1 MNFKNNR
8 IWGKN
13 GVNQKDRLPKALSEN
28 YIAIDNRNE
37 LDMLRQIYE
46 YAKNIRYY
54 NSNNE
59 EKGDWTPFFK
69 DIYNEEKNDIDINKL
84 DIQILNGEVKPH
96 LALLLSFLKLF
107 KIQQNNLN
115 KITERHLQF
124 YYKDILGFTPKQG
137 EIGKTTIFLESSQ
150 KDGDVF
156 IPKGTLFDAGKD
168 NDGGKINYV
177 SVDDFTLNKVK
188 LRNTF
193 LISQGKVKLPN
204 STNFSSA
211 PKELDLNYFGFILSS
226 PLLEV
231 NDGESI
237 KITISTTDTFNLTN
251 YLISYTGEKDW
262 IDVKNINGN
271 SFNLTED
278 IKAYNSKKHGLNL
291 SSIHPMLR
299 FIPKDGLDELS
310 NLCLNDFKIEIEVNK
325 GENITIE
332 NKYGVIL
339 NQKGAMP
346 FGTFCKMNDYFF
358 INPVEKATISNITL
372 PESLSKLKITTIEKY
387 KKVTLNT
394 DSYDQQKAAIKIAQ
408 QIIQY
413 SKDIYGNTT
422 PGTINTLP
430 QILTLSSPIK
440 ADYTITCCQDDI
452 QIFSL
457 TPYESYEYKRS
468 SNKGEIISQL
478 KRTSNNLE
486 TNSNS
491 IQLSFEGVKKPTI
504 LSFYIRLNP
513 YIVKTNTSKTGWHL
527 LNSNKEWTPINANN
541 IIKDTTKN
549 FTQSGIIY
557 IKITDETI
565 KSFSSNGNEIL
576 WIKASIGDEFS
587 AEYIQDIRLN
597 ALELKY
603 DELSE
608 GIAEPGKELPMG
620 TITKFV
626 NSIIGVKKIEQPYCG
641 EMGVPN
647 ETNEKFKCRISE
659 KLRHKGKAWS
669 PWDYERLVLEKFPE
683 IATVKCISNVDI
695 EGNVKAGNVLII
707 VTPNCNLIKQDNP
720 LQPSI
725 GNELINS
732 ILDYLKEIA
741 SPFVSINI
749 SSPHYVEAKI
759 RCSVKLKEGYDDTS
773 YYKSV
778 INKELIKLIAPWSDN
793 SQDVSMVNEVNE
805 SKIMYFIENIQC
817 VDYVENFSIDISPN
831 SEANGNEN
839 LYLITSADKH
849 DIKIL

>member
-115 KITERHLQF
+115 KITERHLEF

-137 EIGKTTIFLESSQ
+137 EVGNTTIFLESSQ
-150 KDGDVF
+150 NDDVF
-156 IPKGTLFDAGKD
+156 IPKGTLFNAGTD
-168 NDGGKINYV
+168 TEGGEIKYLSI
-177 SVDDFTLNKVK
+177 DDFTLNKAK
-188 LRNTF
+188 IKNAF
-193 LISQGKVKLPN
+193 LLSKGNVITLN
-204 STNFSSA
+204 STNSSSIQ
-211 PKELDLNYFGFILSS
+211 KEIEINYFGFILSS
-226 PLLEV
+226 PLLDI
-231 NDGESI
+231 NDGSSITI
-237 KITISTTDTFNLTN
+237 KISTKDTFNLSN
-251 YLISYTGEKDW
+251 YKISYTGENSW
-262 IDVKNINGN
+262 IDVKNINNN
-271 SFNLTED
+271 SFNLTEG
-278 IKAYNSKKHGLNL
+278 IKAYNNKKHGLNL
-291 SSIHPMLR
+291 SSSHPMLR
-299 FIPKDGLDELS
+299 FIPKNELEELS
-310 NLCLNDFKIEIEVNK
+310 KLCLKDLKIDIEVK
-325 GENITIE
+325 EGTKNITIE
-332 NKYGVIL
+332 NQYGITL
-339 NQKGAMP
+339 NQIGALP
-346 FGTFCKMNDYFF
+346 FGAFCKKNDYFF
-358 INPVEKATISNITL
+358 VK
-372 PESLSKLKITTIEKY
+372 TIEKAEISRFNLPQDLDNN
-387 KKVTLNT
+387 KIISKNKNKVTLITEN
-394 DSYDQQKAAIKIAQ
+394 YDQQKSAIKIAQ

-413 SKDIYGNTT
+413 SKNIYNDETT
-422 PGTINTLP
+422 NSIDNLP
-430 QILTLSSPIK
+430 QVLTLTSPIK
-440 ADYTITCCQDDI
+440 ADYTIRCSQNDI
-452 QIFSL
+452 QIFSI
-457 TPYESYEYKRS
+457 TPYEIYEYTCPTHEK
-468 SNKGEIISQL
+468 EIISQI
-478 KRTSNNLE
+478 KRTSDDFE
-486 TNSNS
+486 KHNS
-491 IQLSFEGVKKPTI
+491 IQLSFEGISKPTI

-513 YIVKTNTSKTGWHL
+513 YIVKTNTLKVGWHF
-527 LNSNKEWTPINANN
+527 LNLEKEWSPINANN
-541 IIKDTTKN
+541 IIKNTTKN
-549 FTQSGIIY
+549 FTQSGIVY
-557 IKITDETI
+557 IKITDEII
-565 KSFSSNGNEIL
+565 KNFSSKGNEIL
-576 WIKASIGDEFS
+576 WLKATIGDEFKV
-587 AEYIQDIRLN
+587 EYIQDIRLN

-626 NSIIGVKKIEQPYCG
+626 NSITGVKKIEQPYSG
-641 EMGVPN
+641 EMGLPN

-659 KLRHKGKAWS
+659 KLRHKGNAWT

-683 IATVKCISNVDI
+683 IAIAKCIPNVDN
-695 EGNVKAGNVLII
+695 EGVVKAGNVLII